1 MDRGG
6 KWAFWGAFAVVLGA
20 VTVPSIEWMTA
31 LRDYAGLMSG
41 WEPAPL
47 RATTTRYTPH
57 NGGRDEPLELVP
69 VEFRLSAPKAKN
81 VELVGD
87 FNAWA
92 PGLLKLTKGSAGA
105 WSIVVPVPPGR
116 RKYLFLVDGDPQVDP
131 KTDTTDGPEGRRV
144 SVRRAP

>member
-1 MDRGG
+1 MDKGG
-6 KWAFWGAFAVVLGA
+6 KWAFWGAFAVVLG
-20 VTVPSIEWMTA
+20 VITVPSIEWMTA
-31 LRDYAGLMSG
+31 LRDYAGFMSG

-47 RATTTRYTPH
+47 RATVTRFTPH
-57 NGGRDEPLELVP
+57 SGGRDEPLELVP
-69 VEFRLSAPKAKN
+69 VEFRYHAAKAKS

-92 PGLLKLTKGSAGA
+92 PGLLRLNKGRDGN

-116 RKYLFLVDGDPQVDP
+116 RKYLFLEDGEPKVDP
-131 KTDTTDGPEGRRV
+131 KADTADGPEGRRV